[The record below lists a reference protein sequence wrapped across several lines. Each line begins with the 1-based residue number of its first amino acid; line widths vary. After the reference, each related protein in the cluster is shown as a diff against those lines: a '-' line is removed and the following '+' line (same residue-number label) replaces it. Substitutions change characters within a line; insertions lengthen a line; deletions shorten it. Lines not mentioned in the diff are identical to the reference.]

1 MPSRKERR
9 PYRSPVDG
17 VEKLAKEGDSHYH
30 FRRSCVEKAVPPFKG
45 GEIVIPPEVNVRL
58 KETHKEVLRK
68 EFGQ

>member
-1 MPSRKERR
+1 
-9 PYRSPVDG
+9 